1 MHTRMCACVFVF
13 YFERKQQHN
22 ARHWKLTTFSLYE
35 TDMWTVARVRALYAR
50 RECVL
55 NSTLNICFQH
65 IRTCFL
71 SSFSCHNVCQVS
83 FFHSMSAFASI
94 FRNMY
99 NGAFSIEWFVYF
111 EIPNRNRLNFPFHWE
126 ILQSICGFVTQKK
139 VMITNYSLHRKRKSR
154 CWHLH
159 GNAVVCN
166 AKQYNQ
172 YMKIIRKLPISGSLY
187 FTCLNCVLQ
196 GLDGILSQNQL
207 FVASFWIVAKNNK
220 VCKRRK
226 CLMFIVLIRIL
237 IVFFSTAFLDHF
249 ESQRIEFDQPQP

>member
-1 MHTRMCACVFVF
+1 MNGWKILSSYSKPLKMVGYSIFTLYLFRRSVSIPCIHECVRVCVFVF
-13 YFERKQQHN
+13 WKKQQHN

-35 TDMWTVARVRALYAR
+35 TDMWTVARVRALYGR

-94 FRNMY
+94 FRNLY

-139 VMITNYSLHRKRKSR
+139 VMIT
-154 CWHLH
+154 
-159 GNAVVCN
+159 
-166 AKQYNQ
+166 
-172 YMKIIRKLPISGSLY
+172 KL
-187 FTCLNCVLQ
+187 
-196 GLDGILSQNQL
+196 
-207 FVASFWIVAKNNK
+207 
-220 VCKRRK
+220 
-226 CLMFIVLIRIL
+226 
-237 IVFFSTAFLDHF
+237 
-249 ESQRIEFDQPQP
+249 